1 MYEKINERIKEMRI
15 QNNFTLKEV
24 ATRLH
29 VAEATAQRWE
39 SGDIH
44 TIKQKHIA
52 ALAKMF
58 GCTPEY
64 LSGWIDNHKQASEY
78 PIIGRIP
85 AGTPLLAIKDYD
97 GTVDIPMH
105 IVKRYGATN
114 LFALRVSGC
123 SMNKVIADNAIGI
136 FVATDQANNG
146 DIVAVTINGDDAT
159 LKRFIQLE
167 NFVIL
172 KPESYDESFEIKTYD
187 MIEEPNFR
195 IIGRLI
201 AGLMIFE

>member
-1 MYEKINERIKEMRI
+1 VYEKINERIKEMRT

-24 ATRLH
+24 AERVH
-29 VAEATAQRWE
+29 MAEATVQRWE
-39 SGDIH
+39 SGDIK
-44 TIKQKHIA
+44 TIKQKHIVTM
-52 ALAKMF
+52 AKMF

-85 AGTPLLAIKDYD
+85 AGTPIEAIKDYD

-123 SMNKVIADNAIGI
+123 SMNKIIANNAIGI
-136 FVATDQANNG
+136 FAATDQANNG
-146 DIVAVTINGDDAT
+146 DVVAVTINGYDAT
-159 LKRFIQLE
+159 LKRFIRLE

-187 MIEEPNFR
+187 MAEEPDFK
-195 IIGRLI
+195 ILGRLI

>member
-1 MYEKINERIKEMRI
+1 MYEKINERIKEMRT

-24 ATRLH
+24 AERVH
-29 VAEATAQRWE
+29 MAEATVQRWE
-39 SGDIH
+39 SGDIK
-44 TIKQKHIA
+44 TIKQKHIVTM
-52 ALAKMF
+52 AKMF

-85 AGTPLLAIKDYD
+85 AGTPIEAIKDYD

-123 SMNKVIADNAIGI
+123 SMNKIIANNAIGI
-136 FVATDQANNG
+136 FAATDQANNG
-146 DIVAVTINGDDAT
+146 DVVAVTINGYDAT
-159 LKRFIQLE
+159 LKRFIRLE

-187 MIEEPNFR
+187 MAEEPDFK
-195 IIGRLI
+195 ILGRLI